1 MELIIKIT
9 AFAFLGSFGA
19 LLIKKHTQELSF
31 LLSLGAGLIILFII
45 LSLTPSLSGIWRE
58 MRQYIPDADG
68 VMEPMGKAALICV
81 VTRLSAETC
90 RDCEQRALAAKVELA
105 GTVICFVSSA
115 PLFERV
121 LSDIGAML

>member
-1 MELIIKIT
+1 MELLIKVI
-9 AFAFLGSFGA
+9 AVALLGSFGA
-19 LLIKKHTQELSF
+19 LLLKKQTGEMSF
-31 LLSLGAGLIILFII
+31 LLALCAGLVILFVI

-81 VTRLSAETC
+81 VTRLNAETC
-90 RDCEQRALAAKVELA
+90 RDCEQKSLAAKVELA

-115 PLFERV
+115 PLFEKV
-121 LSDIGAML
+121 LTGIGAML

>member
-1 MELIIKIT
+1 MELLIKVI
-9 AFAFLGSFGA
+9 AVALLGSFGA
-19 LLIKKHTQELSF
+19 LLLKKQTGEMSF
-31 LLSLGAGLIILFII
+31 LLALCAGLVILFVI
-45 LSLTPSLSGIWRE
+45 LSLTPYLSGIWRE

-90 RDCEQRALAAKVELA
+90 RDCEQKSLAAKVELA

-115 PLFERV
+115 PLFEKV
-121 LSDIGAML
+121 LTGIGAML

>member
-1 MELIIKIT
+1 MELLIKVI
-9 AFAFLGSFGA
+9 AVALLGSFGA
-19 LLIKKHTQELSF
+19 LLLKKQTGEMSF
-31 LLSLGAGLIILFII
+31 LLALCAGLVILFVI

-90 RDCEQRALAAKVELA
+90 RDCEQKSLAAKVELA

-115 PLFERV
+115 PLFEKV
-121 LSDIGAML
+121 LTGIGAML